1 MKKLLALLM
10 IAGMSLSSSA
20 FAVEIPAETN
30 AEVPTSVVM
39 KKSASESWTTSPIEI
54 FASSDKDFDFQAR
67 IDMSEVK
74 KAYDELYA
82 AATAF
87 AVENGISE
95 ASAKTTI
102 DNTVVTGSFKVEI
115 EYPAEIKIPD
125 TFISGTDM
133 AGFDF
138 ANADFTKKE
147 GDVKTIYTETGRVVS
162 GNKLTIDVKVKDG
175 LKIKDLN
182 LDNLTLTCE
191 GVKVTSSTVGD
202 YTITGKITGDT
213 SAAAAGKT
221 SKVIYNFNDVSAT
234 VKIVDSS
241 ISGGS
246 SGGSSSK
253 TITVKFDL
261 GTSGIKIDPVTSKNG
276 VEIDFDSIVV
286 PEVEGKEFGGFYAD
300 AAFTQPLTGKKT
312 FTTNTTIYTKWTDKG
327 TEPIDPDKP
336 DQPDQP
342 IFTDEHIAYIIGY
355 PEGTVKPTDNISREE
370 VATVFYRLLRAEKQI
385 EIASTENRFSD
396 VDESRWSNKAIS
408 SMAKGGY
415 ISGYESG
422 TFKPEQFITRA
433 EFVTIIANMYKLDK
447 TPATAFSDV
456 TNGYWA
462 SGYIG
467 AVSGKGW
474 VNGYEDGTF
483 KPEQY
488 ITRAE
493 VMATVNRM
501 LGRKVSA
508 DGISADA
515 KIWSD
520 ISTSDWFYLDV
531 VEATNAHEYTKEEGA
546 EAETWTKVVDN
557 NVWAEKAAFEDAE

>member
-20 FAVEIPAETN
+20 FAAEIPAETN
-30 AEVPTSVVM
+30 VKVPTTIVM
-39 KKSASESWTTSPIEI
+39 KKSADTDWVSGPIQI
-54 FASSDKDFDFQAR
+54 WSSMAKDFDFRAK

-74 KAYDELYA
+74 AAYDKLVA
-82 AATAF
+82 DAKTWATDK
-87 AVENGISE
+87 GISE
-95 ASAKTTI
+95 ASAIKTI
-102 DNTVVTGSFKVEI
+102 EDTVVTGSFKVEI
-115 EYPAEIKIPD
+115 EYPDTIVIPAE
-125 TFISGTDM
+125 FSGANNMSGFAFENGGNVTDVY
-133 AGFDF
+133 AETSRV
-138 ANADFTKKE
+138 ADA
-147 GDVKTIYTETGRVVS
+147 
-162 GNKLTIDVKVKDG
+162 NKLTIDVKVKDG
-175 LKIKDLN
+175 LKIKELN

-191 GVKVTSSTVGD
+191 KVKVNSDAIAD
-202 YTITGKITGDT
+202 YTINGKITGET
-213 SAAAAGKT
+213 SATAAGIT
-221 SKVIYNFNDVSAT
+221 SKVVYNFNDTSAT

-241 ISGGS
+241 S
-246 SGGSSSK
+246 SGGSSSGSSSRTVTIK
-253 TITVKFDL
+253 FETGDSNIKIDAVSSKGKVEINFDTITVP
-261 GTSGIKIDPVTSKNG
+261 T
-276 VEIDFDSIVV
+276 
-286 PEVEGKEFGGFYAD
+286 VEGKEFGGFYAD
-300 AAFTQPLTGKKT
+300 SAFTQPLTGKKT
-312 FTTNTTIYTKWTDKG
+312 FTTSTTIYTKWTDKG
-327 TEPIDPDKP
+327 TEPVNP

-342 IFTDEHIAYIIGY
+342 IFTDNHIAYIIGY
-355 PEGTVKPTDNISREE
+355 PEGTVKPEDNISREE

-422 TFKPEQFITRA
+422 TFKPEQFITRS

-447 TPATAFSDV
+447 TPATTFSDV

-467 AVSGKGW
+467 AISGKGW

-483 KPEQY
+483 RPEQF

-520 ISTSDWFYLDV
+520 ISASDWYYLDV
-531 VEATNAHEYTKEEGA
+531 VEATNAHEYTKAEGA

>member
-10 IAGMSLSSSA
+10 MAGMTLSSSA
-20 FAVEIPAETN
+20 LAVEIPPETSVD
-30 AEVPTSVVM
+30 VPTTIVM
-39 KKSASESWTTSPIEI
+39 KKSADKNWTTSPIEI
-54 FASSDKDFDFQAR
+54 FASEAKDFDFQAR
-67 IDMSEVK
+67 IDMSGVRE
-74 KAYDELYA
+74 AYDNLVKDAKAWA
-82 AATAF
+82 ADK
-87 AVENGISE
+87 GISE
-95 ASAKTTI
+95 SSAVSTI
-102 DNTVVTGSFKVEI
+102 NNTVVTGSFKVEI
-115 EYPAEIKIPD
+115 EYPGTIEIP
-125 TFISGTDM
+125 
-133 AGFDF
+133 
-138 ANADFTKKE
+138 ADFSGAKDMSGFAFENGGNVT
-147 GDVKTIYTETGRVVS
+147 DVYTETSRTAAA
-162 GNKLTIDVKVKDG
+162 NKLTIDVKVKDN
-175 LKIKDLN
+175 LVIKDLN

-191 GVKVTSSTVGD
+191 GVKVNSDAIAD
-202 YTITGKITGDT
+202 YTINGKITGET
-213 SAAAAGKT
+213 SASAAGIT
-221 SKVIYNFNDVSAT
+221 SKVIYDFNDTSAT
-234 VKIVDSS
+234 VKIVDPSS
-241 ISGGS
+241 SGGS
-246 SGGSSSK
+246 SGSSSK
-253 TITVKFDL
+253 TITIKFDT
-261 GTSGIKIDPVTSKNG
+261 GDSGIKIDAVTSKNS
-276 VEIDFDSIVV
+276 VEVNFDTITV
-286 PEVEGKEFGGFYAD
+286 PTVEGKEFGGFYAD

-312 FTTNTTIYTKWTDKG
+312 FTTSTTIYTKWTDKG
-327 TEPIDPDKP
+327 TEPVEPDK
-336 DQPDQP
+336 PDQP
-342 IFTDEHIAYIIGY
+342 IFTDKHIAYIIGY
-355 PEGTVKPTDNISREE
+355 PEGTVKPEDNISREE

-447 TPATAFSDV
+447 TPATSFSDV

-467 AVSGKGW
+467 AISTKGW

-483 KPEQY
+483 KPEQF

-520 ISTSDWFYLDV
+520 ISASDWYYLDV
-531 VEATNAHEYTKEEGA
+531 VEATNAHEYTKAEGA

>member
-10 IAGMSLSSSA
+10 MAGMTLSSSA
-20 FAVEIPAETN
+20 LAVEIPPETSVD
-30 AEVPTSVVM
+30 VPTTIVM
-39 KKSASESWTTSPIEI
+39 KKSADTDWVSGPIEI
-54 FASSDKDFDFQAR
+54 WSSMAKDFDFQAR
-67 IDMSEVK
+67 IDMSGVK
-74 KAYDELYA
+74 KAYDELYK
-82 AATAF
+82 TAL
-87 AVENGISE
+87 AYAKEHGIE
-95 ASAKTTI
+95 DSAESFVKGI
-102 DNTVVTGSFKVEI
+102 GVTGSFKVEI
-115 EYPAEIKIPD
+115 EYPADIVIPAD
-125 TFISGTDM
+125 FISATDM
-133 AGFDF
+133 SGFAF
-138 ANADFTKKE
+138 ANDDFSAKD
-147 GDVKTIYTETGRVVS
+147 GDVKAVYYEDTNRTVDA
-162 GNKLTIDVKVKDG
+162 NKLTISVKLKDG
-175 LKIKDLN
+175 LKIENIKNN
-182 LDNLTLTCE
+182 LDNLTLTCK
-191 GVKVTSSTVGD
+191 GVKVNSDAIAD
-202 YTITGKITGDT
+202 YTINGKITGET
-213 SAAAAGKT
+213 SATQAGKT
-221 SKVIYNFNDVSAT
+221 SKVKYNFNDASAT
-234 VKIVDSS
+234 VKIVPSS
-241 ISGGS
+241 SSGGS
-246 SGGSSSK
+246 SGSSSR
-253 TITVKFDL
+253 TITIKFDT
-261 GTSGIKIDPVTSKNG
+261 GDSGIKIDAVTSKNS
-276 VEIDFDSIVV
+276 VEVNFDTITV
-286 PEVEGKEFGGFYAD
+286 PTVEGKEFGGFYAD

-312 FTTNTTIYTKWTDKG
+312 FTTSTTIYTKWTDKG
-327 TEPIDPDKP
+327 TEPVDPDKP
-336 DQPDQP
+336 DQP
-342 IFTDEHIAYIIGY
+342 IFTDKHIAYIIGY
-355 PEGTVKPTDNISREE
+355 PEGTVKPEDNISREE

-447 TPATAFSDV
+447 TPATSFSDV

-467 AVSGKGW
+467 AISTKGW

-483 KPEQY
+483 KPEQF

-520 ISTSDWFYLDV
+520 ISASDWYYLDV
-531 VEATNAHEYTKEEGA
+531 VEATNAHEYTKAEGA

>member
-10 IAGMSLSSSA
+10 MAGMTLSSSA
-20 FAVEIPAETN
+20 LAVEIPPETSVD
-30 AEVPTSVVM
+30 VPTTIVM
-39 KKSASESWTTSPIEI
+39 KKSADKNWTTSPIEI
-54 FASSDKDFDFQAR
+54 FASEAKDFDFQAR
-67 IDMSEVK
+67 IDMSGVRE
-74 KAYDELYA
+74 AYDNLVKDAKAWA
-82 AATAF
+82 ADK
-87 AVENGISE
+87 GISE
-95 ASAKTTI
+95 SSAVSTI
-102 DNTVVTGSFKVEI
+102 NNTVVTGSFKVEI
-115 EYPAEIKIPD
+115 EYPGTIEIP
-125 TFISGTDM
+125 
-133 AGFDF
+133 
-138 ANADFTKKE
+138 ADFSGAKDMSGFAFENGGNVT
-147 GDVKTIYTETGRVVS
+147 DVYTETSRTAAA
-162 GNKLTIDVKVKDG
+162 NKLTIDVKVKDN
-175 LKIKDLN
+175 LVIKDLN

-191 GVKVTSSTVGD
+191 GVKVNSDAIAD
-202 YTITGKITGDT
+202 YTINGKITGET
-213 SAAAAGKT
+213 SASVAGIT
-221 SKVIYNFNDVSAT
+221 SKVIYDFNDTSAT
-234 VKIVDSS
+234 VKIVDPSS
-241 ISGGS
+241 SGGS
-246 SGGSSSK
+246 SGSSSR
-253 TITVKFDL
+253 TITIKFDT
-261 GTSGIKIDPVTSKNG
+261 GDSGIKIDAVTSKNS
-276 VEIDFDSIVV
+276 VEVNFDTITV
-286 PEVEGKEFGGFYAD
+286 PTVEGKEFGGFYAD

-312 FTTNTTIYTKWTDKG
+312 FTTSTTIYTKWTDKG
-327 TEPIDPDKP
+327 TEPVDPDKP
-336 DQPDQP
+336 DQP
-342 IFTDEHIAYIIGY
+342 IFTDKHIAYIIGY
-355 PEGTVKPTDNISREE
+355 PEGTVKPEDNISREE

-447 TPATAFSDV
+447 TPATSFSDV

-467 AVSGKGW
+467 AISTKGW

-483 KPEQY
+483 KPEQF

-520 ISTSDWFYLDV
+520 ISASDWYYLDV
-531 VEATNAHEYTKEEGA
+531 VEATNAHEYTKAEGA

>member
-10 IAGMSLSSSA
+10 MAGMTLSSSA
-20 FAVEIPAETN
+20 LAVEIPPETSVD
-30 AEVPTSVVM
+30 VPTTIVM
-39 KKSASESWTTSPIEI
+39 KKSADKNWTTSPIEI
-54 FASSDKDFDFQAR
+54 FASEAKDFDFQAR
-67 IDMSEVK
+67 IDMSGVRE
-74 KAYDELYA
+74 AYDNLVKDAKAWA
-82 AATAF
+82 ADK
-87 AVENGISE
+87 GISE
-95 ASAKTTI
+95 SSAVSTI
-102 DNTVVTGSFKVEI
+102 NNTVVTGSFKVEI
-115 EYPAEIKIPD
+115 EYPGTIEIP
-125 TFISGTDM
+125 
-133 AGFDF
+133 
-138 ANADFTKKE
+138 ADFSGAKDMSGFAFENGGNVT
-147 GDVKTIYTETGRVVS
+147 DVYTETSRTAAA
-162 GNKLTIDVKVKDG
+162 NKLTIDVKVKDN
-175 LKIKDLN
+175 LVIKDLN

-191 GVKVTSSTVGD
+191 GVKVNSDAIAD
-202 YTITGKITGDT
+202 YTINGKITGET
-213 SAAAAGKT
+213 SASAAGIT
-221 SKVIYNFNDVSAT
+221 SKVIYDFNDTSAT
-234 VKIVDSS
+234 VKIVDPSS
-241 ISGGS
+241 SGGS
-246 SGGSSSK
+246 SGSSSR
-253 TITVKFDL
+253 TITIKFDT
-261 GTSGIKIDPVTSKNG
+261 GDSGIKIDAVTSKNS
-276 VEIDFDSIVV
+276 VEVNFDTITV
-286 PEVEGKEFGGFYAD
+286 PTVEGKEFGGFYAD

-312 FTTNTTIYTKWTDKG
+312 FTTSTTIYTKWTDKG
-327 TEPIDPDKP
+327 TEPVDPDKP
-336 DQPDQP
+336 DQP
-342 IFTDEHIAYIIGY
+342 IFTDKHIAYIIGY
-355 PEGTVKPTDNISREE
+355 PEGTVKPEHNISREE

-447 TPATAFSDV
+447 TPATSFSDV

-467 AVSGKGW
+467 AISTKGW

-483 KPEQY
+483 KPEQF

-520 ISTSDWFYLDV
+520 ISASDWYYLDV
-531 VEATNAHEYTKEEGA
+531 VEATNAHEYTKAEGA

>member
-10 IAGMSLSSSA
+10 MAGMTLSSSA
-20 FAVEIPAETN
+20 LAVEIPPETSVD
-30 AEVPTSVVM
+30 VPTTIVM
-39 KKSASESWTTSPIEI
+39 KKSADKNWTTSPIEI
-54 FASSDKDFDFQAR
+54 FASEAKDFDFQAR
-67 IDMSEVK
+67 IDMSGVRE
-74 KAYDELYA
+74 AYDNLVKDAKAWA
-82 AATAF
+82 ADK
-87 AVENGISE
+87 GISE
-95 ASAKTTI
+95 SSAVSTI
-102 DNTVVTGSFKVEI
+102 NNTVVTGSFKVEI
-115 EYPAEIKIPD
+115 EYPGTIEIP
-125 TFISGTDM
+125 
-133 AGFDF
+133 
-138 ANADFTKKE
+138 ADFSGAKDMSGFAFENGGNVT
-147 GDVKTIYTETGRVVS
+147 DVYTETSRTAAA
-162 GNKLTIDVKVKDG
+162 NKLTIDVKVKDN
-175 LKIKDLN
+175 LVIKDLN

-191 GVKVTSSTVGD
+191 GVKVNSDAIAD
-202 YTITGKITGDT
+202 YTINGKITGET
-213 SAAAAGKT
+213 SASAAGIT
-221 SKVIYNFNDVSAT
+221 SKVIYDFNDTSAT
-234 VKIVDSS
+234 VKIVDPSS
-241 ISGGS
+241 SGGS
-246 SGGSSSK
+246 SGSSSR
-253 TITVKFDL
+253 TITIKFDT
-261 GTSGIKIDPVTSKNG
+261 GDSGIKIDAVTSKNS
-276 VEIDFDSIVV
+276 VEVNFDTITV
-286 PEVEGKEFGGFYAD
+286 PTVEGKEFGGFYAD

-312 FTTNTTIYTKWTDKG
+312 FTTSTTIYTKWTDKG
-327 TEPIDPDKP
+327 TEPVDPDKP
-336 DQPDQP
+336 DQP
-342 IFTDEHIAYIIGY
+342 IFTDKHIAYIIGY
-355 PEGTVKPTDNISREE
+355 PEGTVKPEDNISREE

-447 TPATAFSDV
+447 TPATSFSDV

-467 AVSGKGW
+467 AISTKGW

-483 KPEQY
+483 KPEQF

-520 ISTSDWFYLDV
+520 ISASDWYYLDV
-531 VEATNAHEYTKEEGA
+531 VEATNAHEYTKAEGA